1 MKKIKWVSSLTAFCV
16 VTLLCVQFAGY
27 NARQKY
33 IQVSKGFSI
42 PMGNYILLTKE
53 ADVDCDG
60 KNDRIYVYGEKKSKD
75 AEYAERINLVVV
87 YAKNGF
93 VKKTNV
99 SWVKGYV
106 GDVEVQDFTSNKNK
120 DVLLK
125 VFSDEQKS
133 VLTGFIVDFGH
144 DIPKSIFAGYTA
156 TYASMAFEDGF
167 VVNCSLANGQQF
179 AVNLAN
185 KKEILI
191 QKGIFDETGRYL
203 GKEKVYPK
211 PFFELSAKD
220 QDGDLIGELCAS
232 QKVISSVS
240 ETELFIIDSV
250 QKYTNNK
257 WMTSKIEVRY

>member
-1 MKKIKWVSSLTAFCV
+1 MKKTKWLFSFSAFV
-16 VTLLCVQFAGY
+16 IVTIMSVQFATQ
-27 NARQKY
+27 NAEQKY
-33 IQVSKGFSI
+33 IEVSKGFSL
-42 PMGNYILLTKE
+42 PVGNYILLMRDI
-53 ADVDCDG
+53 DVDCDG
-60 KNDRIYVYGEKKSKD
+60 KDDKIYVYGEKSSEE
-75 AEYAERINLVVV
+75 AEYAEKINIALV